1 MVSTASRRPRPGPED
16 LERMNE
22 EFHILLRDA
31 AEKREARAHAQ
42 LVEDEAAARQESA
55 DLLALAREQARAGRP
70 SR

>member
-1 MVSTASRRPRPGPED
+1 
-16 LERMNE
+16 MNE
-22 EFHILLRDA
+22 EFHTLLRDA

-55 DLLALAREQARAGRP
+55 DLLALAREQARAGRS